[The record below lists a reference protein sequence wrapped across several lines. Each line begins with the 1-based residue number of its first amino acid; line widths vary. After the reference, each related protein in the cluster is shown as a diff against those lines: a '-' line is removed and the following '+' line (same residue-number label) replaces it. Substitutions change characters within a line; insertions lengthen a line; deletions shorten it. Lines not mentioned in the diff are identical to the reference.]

1 MNLKREVLSFMSVTV
16 DQFRSI
22 PTTCISD
29 ALDGLNNL
37 HPSIKPLNNEHV
49 LCGRAFT
56 VKMPVGDNLVVLKAL
71 RTANPGD
78 ILVIDAKG
86 DEYRAIAGDFV
97 IGMAKT
103 LGIGGIVVDGVIRDL
118 KGILDLNFPVFCK
131 GTTVAASGKAGVGEL
146 NVPISCGGISVK
158 PGDII
163 VGDTDGVVVV
173 PKETEEVVLKK
184 AQDKLL
190 IDQRRAESIS
200 GNRLEIIKYL
210 DSMINK

>member
-1 MNLKREVLSFMSVTV
+1 MDQMI
-16 DQFRSI
+16 DQFRST

-37 HPSIKPLNNEHV
+37 HPGIKPLKEEYV

-56 VKMPVGDNLVVLKAL
+56 VKMPVGDNVAVLKAI
-71 RTANPGD
+71 RTAKPGD

-97 IGMAKT
+97 VGMAKT
-103 LGIGGIVVDGVIRDL
+103 LEIGGIVVDGVIRDS
-118 KGILDLNFPVFCK
+118 KGIKELDFPVFCK

-146 NVPISCGGISVK
+146 NVPISCGGVSVK

-163 VGDTDGVVVV
+163 VGDADGVVVV
-173 PKETEEVVLKK
+173 PMELEEATLKK
-184 AQDKLL
+184 AKEKLL
-190 IDQRRAESIS
+190 KDQQRESSIS
-200 GNRLEIIKYL
+200 GDKEATIKYL
-210 DSMINK
+210 DSMISK